1 MDIQEVRDS
10 IDNAELIEHIMQCDD
25 NGYYLLEL
33 FIQWRRIIF
42 FSAMSLRNVMVL
54 LNRLGDL
61 KK

>member
-10 IDNAELIEHIMQCDD
+10 IDNAELIEHIMQCND

-42 FSAMSLRNVMVL
+42 FSDEFEECDGIV
-54 LNRLGDL
+54 
-61 KK
+61 K